1 MDARRLWVKYLGRDL
16 QPVVAA
22 ASEMESAAASIR
34 RIITERFA
42 DVGDFSEHP
51 VNEKMQKL
59 VVRSDEIEWTI
70 PAHPGV
76 RTQYHIGSVADR
88 REVAQM
94 LVDYIKRGYL
104 KEVSAEERIYMS
116 PLLPRPKPNGT
127 FRLTNDY

>member
-1 MDARRLWVKYLGRDL
+1 MTRGGQLRVNVWNSTNDAICLTPKTVLVRVDARRLWVKYLGRDL
-16 QPVVAA
+16 QPIIAA

-34 RIITERFA
+34 RIITERFT

-76 RTQYHIGSVADR
+76 RT
-88 REVAQM
+88 
-94 LVDYIKRGYL
+94 
-104 KEVSAEERIYMS
+104 
-116 PLLPRPKPNGT
+116 
-127 FRLTNDY
+127 